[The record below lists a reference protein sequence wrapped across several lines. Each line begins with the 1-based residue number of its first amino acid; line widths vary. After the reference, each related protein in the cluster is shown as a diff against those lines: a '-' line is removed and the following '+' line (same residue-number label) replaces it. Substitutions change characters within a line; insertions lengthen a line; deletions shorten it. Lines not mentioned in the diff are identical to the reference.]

1 MAIMAEMILPGTYIE
16 VRPEGL
22 IVPTRVSVGTVG
34 VVGTANKGPV
44 SDPKLIGSF
53 AEARQ
58 AFGEAD
64 AFIDGNSDEL
74 TLVRALEQAFSHGAT
89 TVIAVRVASNTAAK
103 ANFMLT
109 SSSGNCCLLSAKSE
123 GEWGNDID
131 VNVWNADENSFV
143 SGEEHPGSGGTIS
156 LNYTPIVASARN
168 RITVFENATQRT
180 RLLQIIYTGSPTSGQ
195 VHVDTASGD
204 LTFAVGEE
212 PGSASDKVT
221 ASYVVNQS
229 ASVKVTVRLGT
240 TEEVYTVASGND
252 LIADIKANSALID
265 AAVPNVNPHA
275 DELPDV
281 FSAVDE
287 YRLFGAGANIR
298 GDNGAIGADYGD
310 GLDTLLNEPAH
321 IIVAAGQDHT
331 DIGADLTSHCLVAS
345 SDANKRERIG
355 VVGSGPDDNLD
366 SILGHTLNSDRII
379 FVAPGIN
386 AIDAA
391 TGREVTLPGAYTAAA
406 IAGLMA
412 GYSPHISLTNKPL
425 AVRGLEEKYTNA
437 ELTRLVQARVLAIQE
452 KLGFRVVKSITS
464 STNTAWHQIT
474 TRRIVDYAKFGV
486 RGAANPYIG
495 LLNNERVRGA
505 LRATINSF
513 LAEMVNDEML
523 VSYELDVT
531 ATRDDE
537 RQGIARVEMV
547 LRPTFSIDFI
557 KVTMY
562 LE

>member
-1 MAIMAEMILPGTYIE
+1 MAEMILPGTYIE

-22 IVPTRVSVGTVG
+22 IVPSRVSVGTVG

-44 SDPKLIGSF
+44 GDSGLLGSF

-58 AFGEAD
+58 TFGDYD
-64 AFIDGNSDEL
+64 AFIDGDSDEL
-74 TLVRALEQAFSHGAT
+74 TLARGLEQAFSHGAT
-89 TVIAVRVASNTAAK
+89 SVIAVRVASATAAK
-103 ANFMLT
+103 AEHTL
-109 SSSGNCCLLSAKSE
+109 SSASGDCCRLSAKSE
-123 GEWGNDID
+123 GEWGNDIE
-131 VNVWNADENSFV
+131 VNVWNADEHSFV
-143 SGEEHPGSGGTIS
+143 SGEEHAGGGAITLS
-156 LNYTPIVASARN
+156 YTPIVQSARN
-168 RITVFENATQRT
+168 RITVFEDATQRT
-180 RLLQIIYTGSPTSGQ
+180 RLMQIIYTGAPTSGQ
-195 VHVDTASGD
+195 VLIDTTTGA
-204 LTFAVGEE
+204 LTFAAGEE
-212 PGSASDKVT
+212 PLGADTVT

-229 ASVKVTVRLGT
+229 ASTKVTVRYGT
-240 TEEVYTVASGND
+240 TEEVYTVANGND
-252 LIADIKANSALID
+252 LIADINNSSGLVDGTALT
-265 AAVPNVNPHA
+265 HA

-281 FSAVDE
+281 FSAADDFQF
-287 YRLFGAGANIR
+287 LGTGANTR
-298 GDNGAIGADYGD
+298 GDNGAVGADYKA
-310 GLDTLLNEPAH
+310 GLDVLLNEPAH
-321 IIVAAGQDHT
+321 IIVAAGQHHG
-331 DIGADLTSHCLVAS
+331 DIGADLTSHCQVAS

-355 VVGSGPDDNLD
+355 VVGSGPDDDLD
-366 SILGHTLNSDRII
+366 SILGHSLNSDRII
-379 FVAPGIN
+379 FVAPGMK
-386 AIDAA
+386 AIDTA
-391 TGREVTLPGAYTAAA
+391 TSREVTLPGAYTAAA

-412 GYSPHISLTNKPL
+412 SYSPHISLTNKPL
-425 AVRGLEEKYTNA
+425 SIRGLEEKYTNA
-437 ELTRLVQARVLAIQE
+437 ELTRLVQARVLAIQK

-474 TRRIVDYAKFGV
+474 TRRIVDFAKFGV

-523 VSYELDVT
+523 VSYELEVT
-531 ATRDDE
+531 ATRDEE